1 MTAHVTTTAVHVT
14 TTCDHVTDHMTA
26 SAGNV
31 TISQSISCSNTQ
43 KYKENELLKQSGTLV
58 RKNLQD
64 PHSPIWLSDCMYPAQ
79 YVVRQTRSMTA
90 LQQHQDL
97 DKRQDSL
104 SLIVSI
110 PLLFVTIQ
118 QARPLL
124 KQPESHQNET
134 TQQLPALPYPI
145 LPSSE
150 FSIRLG
156 DLPEW
161 VLISELLS
169 SLNILYLVT
178 GSKRLQKD
186 LFCMQRGRFKLHS
199 LS

>member
-14 TTCDHVTDHMTA
+14 TTCDHVTDHMTT
-26 SAGNV
+26 SPGDV

-97 DKRQDSL
+97 GQETRQ
-104 SLIVSI
+104 SI
-110 PLLFVTIQ
+110 SYCFNTSAVCDNT
-118 QARPLL
+118 A
-124 KQPESHQNET
+124 
-134 TQQLPALPYPI
+134 
-145 LPSSE
+145 SS
-150 FSIRLG
+150 
-156 DLPEW
+156 
-161 VLISELLS
+161 S
-169 SLNILYLVT
+169 SP
-178 GSKRLQKD
+178 
-186 LFCMQRGRFKLHS
+186 
-199 LS
+199 

>member
-1 MTAHVTTTAVHVT
+1 
-14 TTCDHVTDHMTA
+14 MTA

-199 LS
+199 LSWVPVPFVSL